1 MLTSK
6 LYWGYLTSN
15 TQMVQPPSLSQIG
28 LSFNNNSAF
37 AFVGSLSD
45 IVDYCCKHRSVKLV
59 LQRSS
64 SIARD
69 IDPRIDGIEVQVTRH
84 RRLYTLMN
92 PLASVMV
99 TLRPHTLQGEDTRQ
113 SKRFV
118 LPPSATLI
126 DLAANLNQLFSRSTK
141 QVVEAIRIPSDRQ
154 HRHLAAHANSISLLS
169 NTRHLPDAEI
179 DTELPLYTSVADGEA
194 GGFSFH
200 GVREVAPPEY
210 VEIATC

>member
-1 MLTSK
+1 
-6 LYWGYLTSN
+6 
-15 TQMVQPPSLSQIG
+15 
-28 LSFNNNSAF
+28 
-37 AFVGSLSD
+37 
-45 IVDYCCKHRSVKLV
+45 
-59 LQRSS
+59 
-64 SIARD
+64 
-69 IDPRIDGIEVQVTRH
+69 
-84 RRLYTLMN
+84 
-92 PLASVMV
+92 MV
-99 TLRPHTLQGEDTRQ
+99 TLRPHTLQGEHVRQ

-118 LPPSATLI
+118 LPPSSTLI

-194 GGFSFH
+194 GGFSFN
-200 GVREVAPPEY
+200 GTRLDPPPEY